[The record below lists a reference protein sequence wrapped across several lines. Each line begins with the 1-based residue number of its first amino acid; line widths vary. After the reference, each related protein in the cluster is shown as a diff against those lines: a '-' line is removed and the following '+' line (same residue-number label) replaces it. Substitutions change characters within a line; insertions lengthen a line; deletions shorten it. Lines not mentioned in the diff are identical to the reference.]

1 MIIVAK
7 ILQILGIFEV
17 GFAVIE
23 GIREELTMWQELI
36 LSLIGLA
43 IFTVGWVLEKKFA
56 KRLK

>member
-1 MIIVAK
+1 MIMVAK

-43 IFTVGWVLEKKFA
+43 IFTVGWVLEKN
-56 KRLK
+56 L